1 MQGDATMK
9 IARMCI
15 VGISAFTVANWVVEF
30 APPAAAL
37 DIVSQC
43 RAAGSLSA
51 QEECACEA
59 AIKTSTVEA
68 LEVFL
73 QQYGHSD
80 DTACTTLARVSLNRF
95 RPDNDRDIGRPTD
108 GSPYGD

>member
-1 MQGDATMK
+1 MQGDVTMK
-9 IARMCI
+9 IARLCI
-15 VGISAFTVANWVVEF
+15 IGIGALTVANWIIGF
-30 APPAAAL
+30 AAPAAAM
-37 DIVSQC
+37 DTASQC
-43 RAAGSLSA
+43 RTAGSLHA

-59 AIKTSTVEA
+59 AIKASTVDA

-95 RPDNDRDIGRPTD
+95 RPDNDRDIGRPTN